1 MTFLIENPHDV
12 RATRLP
18 FVDEPLSPGLGPFR
32 ADDVD
37 LGSVQDFLA
46 SVADTDDFDNEFHE
60 VEKLRRSDWVPATL
74 PS

>member
-1 MTFLIENPHDV
+1 
-12 RATRLP
+12 
-18 FVDEPLSPGLGPFR
+18 
-32 ADDVD
+32 
-37 LGSVQDFLA
+37 VQDFLA